1 MNRKRERGFTLIE
14 MLIVIAI
21 IGILCTLAVVSLNPK
36 TKTIDV
42 AERVGDLVRETNRRA
57 VALGPVRANVAL
69 ALGSKARTRIKASG
83 TTVPTFTME
92 RLVEDSPATATT
104 ATWVV
109 VQSYTVATT
118 VEGRSYSPGV
128 GSAGALSG
136 TLVTNNWAAFEVRC
150 YPDGTCDDF
159 STAAPITGTTLFFEA
174 GVGHG
179 DQDID
184 RQSRLS
190 VMPLGGAIYTRKD
203 WN

>member
-1 MNRKRERGFTLIE
+1 MRSLQRGFTLIE

-21 IGILCTLAVVSLNPK
+21 IGILCTLALVSLNPK

-42 AERVGDLVRETNRRA
+42 AERVGDLVREANRRA

-69 ALGSKARTRIKASG
+69 ALGSKARTRITATG
-83 TTVPTFTME
+83 TTVPTFTLE
-92 RLVEDSPATATT
+92 RLLEDPNPGVGSAG
-104 ATWVV
+104 WVP
-109 VQSYTVATT
+109 VQTYTVAAT
-118 VEGRSYSPGV
+118 VEGRSFSPGV
-128 GSAGALSG
+128 GSAGALAG
-136 TLVTNNWAAFEVRC
+136 TMVTNNWTTFEVRC

-159 STAAPITGTTLFFEA
+159 STSSPISGSTLFFEA

-179 DQDID
+179 DQDLD
-184 RQSRLS
+184 SQARMS